1 MGIWGGPGVFRV
13 AILCALIGSLLAV
26 VPASAAPARSAQASD
41 AVYGLANNCYVL
53 RSQSAGTLVSKDATG
68 YAAAAGAG
76 EPIHMRAS
84 ALGRYLLYD
93 SKASFVARGPLDTVV
108 AAQQPDANADFKVID
123 AGSGTFRIVLT
134 SVGKELS
141 ASGPGGKLVLA
152 NPGGPAGLFSFQP
165 ASGCATFPEVE
176 TSTVGT
182 PSKGRTSYGEVKGYL
197 DAHMHHMAFEFLG
210 GSVHCGRP
218 WSPYGVTV
226 ALVDCPDH
234 QPNGGGAALENVLAD
249 EPVRTHDPVGW
260 DTFKDWPAYNSLT
273 HEGSY
278 YKWLERAW
286 RGGLRTYVNL
296 FVENAQLC
304 ELYPLKRNSCNE
316 MDSVRLQARQIR
328 ALEDY
333 IDAQSGGPGKGWFR
347 IVTNPFQARRVVNQG
362 KLAVI
367 LGIEVSRLF
376 DCRIYDGRPQCN
388 RATIDR
394 DLDEVYKLGVR
405 QMELVNKFDN
415 ALGGVAGDA
424 GDTGT
429 AVNSANKR
437 ETNRYWDMRTC
448 DGHKPGVNDRP
459 QTTGPGDGRDNL
471 AGNFGALTPPGTAP
485 AYPPAPHC
493 NAYGLSDLGDHLVR
507 QMAAKEMIVDPD
519 HLSVLA
525 RKEAL
530 TTLESLRYSGVIS
543 SHTWSTPDALPRIY
557 DLGGMVTPYAGN
569 SETFVKAWRETKP
582 MRNRSYY
589 FGFGYGADMNGFGAQ
604 GAPRKGGNV
613 TYPFKSFDGKVTLD
627 RQRSGQRIFDI
638 NTDGV
643 AHYGLYPDWIEDLR
657 KQAGNAIVND
667 MVRGS
672 EAYLQMWER
681 AEGIPGPRCL
691 RSRGRFTRRGLGRLR
706 LGRSTDQVLRRGG
719 QPRTRAGRAWRYC
732 ADGKAN
738 RNRRK
743 RRVMSVFTK
752 TGKLGLVVST
762 VRDHKG
768 RRVGTGARARR
779 ARRGTK
785 PFGRG
790 LRVRRL
796 PGGARLVYGV
806 RRGRVRYVAVAT
818 RKVGGNRKR
827 LRAHL
832 RVGGFR

>member
-1 MGIWGGPGVFRV
+1 M
-13 AILCALIGSLLAV
+13 LAAAA
-26 VPASAAPARSAQASD
+26 PASAAPAGSAQASD
-41 AVYGLANNCYVL
+41 AVYGLANNCSAI
-53 RSQSAGTLVSKDATG
+53 RSQSTGKLVSKDSTG

-76 EPIHMRAS
+76 EPILMRPS

-93 SKASFVARGPLDTVV
+93 STGSFVARGPLGDVV
-108 AAQQPDANADFKVID
+108 AAQQPNENADFKVND
-123 AGSGTFRIVLT
+123 AGTGTFRIVLT
-134 SVGKELS
+134 SAGKELS
-141 ASGPGGKLVLA
+141 ASGAGGKLVLA
-152 NPGGPAGLFSFQP
+152 DPGGPAGVFSFQRTN
-165 ASGCATFPEVE
+165 GCAPFPEVE

-182 PSKGRTSYGEVKGYL
+182 PARGRTSYGEVKGYL
-197 DAHMHHMAFEFLG
+197 DAHMHQMAFEFLG

-218 WSPYGVTV
+218 WSAFGVTV

-296 FVENAQLC
+296 FVENVQLC

-316 MDSVRLQARQIR
+316 MESVRLQARQIR

-347 IVTNPFQARRVVNQG
+347 IVTNPFEARRVVNQG

-388 RATIDR
+388 RATIAR

-415 ALGGVAGDA
+415 ALGGVAGDS

-459 QTTGPGDGRDNL
+459 QTTGPGDGRDSL

-485 AYPPAPHC
+485 AYPPSPHC
-493 NAYGLSDLGDHLVR
+493 NAYGLSDLGDYLVR

-525 RKEAL
+525 RKETL
-530 TTLESLRYSGVIS
+530 TTLESLRYSGVVS
-543 SHTWSTPDALPRIY
+543 SHSWSTPDALPRMY
-557 DLGGMVTPYAGN
+557 NLGGVVAPYAGD
-569 SETFVKAWRETKP
+569 SAEFVQAWRETKP

-604 GAPRKGGNV
+604 GGPRKGGNV
-613 TYPFKSFDGKVTLD
+613 TYPFKSFDGKVTIN
-627 RQRSGQRIFDI
+627 RQRSGQRTYDI

-657 KQAGNAIVND
+657 KQAGNAIVKD

-681 AEGIPGPRCL
+681 AEGVPGPRCL

-706 LGRSTDQVLRRGG
+706 LGRNPDQVLRRGG

-732 ADGKAN
+732 ADGKRN

-743 RRVMSVFTK
+743 RRVVGVFTK
-752 TGKLGLVVST
+752 AGRLGLVAST

-768 RRVGTGARARR
+768 RRVGTGAKARRIRRGTRRLGPRLRARR
-779 ARRGTK
+779 
-785 PFGRG
+785 
-790 LRVRRL
+790 LR
-796 PGGARLVYGV
+796 GGARLVYGIK
-806 RRGRVRYVAVAT
+806 RGRVRYVAVAT

-832 RVGGFR
+832 RVAGVR

>member
-1 MGIWGGPGVFRV
+1 MGVWGGPAVIRV
-13 AILCALIGSLLAV
+13 AMVCALIASLVAV
-26 VPASAAPARSAQASD
+26 SPASAAPAGSAQASD

-53 RSQSAGTLVSKDATG
+53 RSESAGRLVSKDATG
-68 YAAAAGAG
+68 YSAAAGAG

-93 SKASFVARGPLDTVV
+93 SKASFVARGPLGDVV
-108 AAQQPDANADFKVID
+108 AAQQPNANADFKVND
-123 AGSGTFRIVLT
+123 AGSGVFRLLLT
-134 SVGKELS
+134 SAGKELS

-152 NPGGPAGLFSFQP
+152 DPGGPGGRFSFQR
-165 ASGCATFPEVE
+165 ANGCAAFPEVE

-182 PSKGRTSYGEVKGYL
+182 PARGRTSYGEVKGYL
-197 DAHMHHMAFEFLG
+197 DAHMHMMAFEFLG

-234 QPNGGGAALENVLAD
+234 YPNGGGAVLENVLFKA
-249 EPVRTHDPVGW
+249 PARTHDPVGW
-260 DTFKDWPAYNSLT
+260 PTFKDWPHHKSLT

-286 RGGLRTYVNL
+286 RGGLRSYVNL
-296 FVENAQLC
+296 FVDNVQLC
-304 ELYPLKRNSCNE
+304 ELYPIKRNSCNE
-316 MDSVRLQARQIR
+316 MDSVRLQARGIR
-328 ALEDY
+328 ELEGY

-347 IVTNPFQARRVVNQG
+347 IVTNPFQARRVINQG

-376 DCRIYDGRPQCN
+376 DCRIYDGRPECN
-388 RATIDR
+388 RAQIDR
-394 DLDEVYKLGVR
+394 QLDEVYKLGVR

-415 ALGGVAGDA
+415 ALGGVAGDS
-424 GDTGT
+424 GDTGA

-448 DGHKPGVNDRP
+448 DGHKHGVNDRP
-459 QTTGPGDGRDNL
+459 QIAGPGDGRDNM

-485 AYPPAPHC
+485 VYPSPPHC
-493 NAYGLSDLGDHLVR
+493 NAYGLSDLGKHLVR
-507 QMAAKEMIVDPD
+507 QLVRKRMIVDPD

-525 RKEAL
+525 RQDLMTVLEA
-530 TTLESLRYSGVIS
+530 ERFSGAVS
-543 SHTWSTPDALPRIY
+543 SHSWSTPDALPRIY
-557 DLGGMVTPYAGN
+557 DLGGVVAPYAGN
-569 SETFVKAWRETKP
+569 SESFVKAWRETKP

-604 GAPRKGGNV
+604 GAPRQGGNV
-613 TYPFKSFDGKVTLD
+613 TYPFKSFDGKVTLN

-657 KQAGNAIVND
+657 KLAGNAIVKD

-691 RSRGRFTRRGLGRLR
+691 RSRGRFKRSGLGRLR
-706 LGRSTDQVLRRGG
+706 LGRSTAQVLRRGG
-719 QPRTRAGRAWRYC
+719 QPRARVGRAWRYC
-732 ADGKAN
+732 ADGRSN

-752 TGKLGLVVST
+752 AGKLGLVVST
-762 VRDHKG
+762 ARDHKG
-768 RRVGTGARARR
+768 RRVGTGARVRR
-779 ARRGTK
+779 IRKSTK
-785 PFGRG
+785 RAGRG

-796 PGGARLVYGV
+796 KGGARLIYGV

-832 RVGGFR
+832 RLAGVR

>member
-1 MGIWGGPGVFRV
+1 MAAWGGF
-13 AILCALIGSLLAV
+13 AIRMAVVCALIGSLLAV

-53 RSQSAGTLVSKDATG
+53 RSQSTGRLVSRDLTG

-93 SKASFVARGPLDTVV
+93 SKASFVARGPLGNVV
-108 AAQQPDANADFKVID
+108 AAQQPDENADFKVND
-123 AGSGTFRIVLT
+123 AGSGSFRIVLT
-134 SVGKELS
+134 SAGKELS
-141 ASGPGGKLVLA
+141 ASGPGGQLVLA
-152 NPGGPAGLFSFQP
+152 DPGGPAGLFSFQP

-182 PSKGRTSYGEVKGYL
+182 PAKGPTPYSEVKGYL
-197 DAHMHHMAFEFLG
+197 DAHMHMMAFEFLG
-210 GSVHCGRP
+210 GNVHCGRP

-234 QPNGGGAALENVLAD
+234 YPNGGGAALENVLFGSPA
-249 EPVRTHDPVGW
+249 RTHDPVGW
-260 DTFKDWPAYNSLT
+260 PTFKDWPHHKSLT
-273 HEGSY
+273 HENSY

-286 RGGLRTYVNL
+286 RGGLRSYVNL
-296 FVENAQLC
+296 FVENVQLC
-304 ELYPLKRNSCNE
+304 ELYPTKRNSCNE
-316 MDSVRLQARQIR
+316 MDAVRLQARQIR

-347 IVTNPFQARRVVNQG
+347 IVTNPFDARRVINDG

-376 DCRIYDGRPQCN
+376 DCRLNNGRPECN
-388 RATIDR
+388 RAQIDR
-394 DLDEVYKLGVR
+394 QLDEVYKLGVR
-405 QMELVNKFDN
+405 DMELVNKFDN

-424 GDTGT
+424 GQTGT
-429 AVNSANKR
+429 AVNQANKR
-437 ETNRYWDMRTC
+437 ETGAYWDMQTC
-448 DGHKPGVNDRP
+448 DRHEHGANDRE
-459 QTTGPGDGRDNL
+459 QTTAAQGGRDDL
-471 AGNFGALTPPGTAP
+471 AGNGFNAFAPAGTAP
-485 AYPPAPHC
+485 VYPPPPHC
-493 NAYGLSDLGDHLVR
+493 NTLGLSDLGTYLIR
-507 QMAAKEMIVDPD
+507 EMAKKGMIVDPD
-519 HLSVLA
+519 HLSVRA
-525 RKEAL
+525 RQEVLTVLEA
-530 TTLESLRYSGVIS
+530 ERYSGVIS

-557 DLGGMVTPYAGN
+557 DLGGIVTPYAGD
-569 SETFVKAWRETKP
+569 SKKFVKAWRDTKP

-589 FGFGYGADMNGFGAQ
+589 FGFGYGADANGFGAQ
-604 GAPRKGGNV
+604 GAPREGGNV
-613 TYPFKSFDGKVTLD
+613 TYPFKSFDGKVTIN
-627 RQRSGQRIFDI
+627 RQRSGQRTFDI

-657 KQAGNAIVND
+657 KQAGNGIVND

-681 AEGIPGPRCL
+681 AEGVPGPRCL
-691 RSRGRFTRRGLGRLR
+691 RSRGHFTRRGLGRLR
-706 LGRSTDQVLRRGG
+706 LGRSTGQVLRRGG
-719 QPRTRAGRAWRYC
+719 QPRARVGRAWRYC
-732 ADGKAN
+732 ADGKSN
-738 RNRRK
+738 RNRRA

-779 ARRGTK
+779 VRRGTT
-785 PFGRG
+785 PLGRG

-796 PGGARLVYGV
+796 PRGARLVYGI

-827 LRAHL
+827 LRTHL
-832 RVGGFR
+832 RLGGFR